1 MMEIENEKRLWDGEF
16 KGVRMHQRQRMIQV
30 RARSIIGIGKDLQSL
45 LNGKLFIELF
55 RHWYDN
61 LNSIET

>member
-30 RARSIIGIGKDLQSL
+30 RARRIIEIEKDLQSL

-55 RHWYDN
+55 RR
-61 LNSIET
+61 